1 MVTSAWGARPFWP
14 RERSV
19 AWKARGF
26 GRADHRR
33 CLFVTALFRALD
45 RHIARAMR
53 RVYAQLG
60 CDGLAPGRW
69 AAAQGAQGGTAAAA
83 AAATA
88 ASLAAASAMA
98 VGAPSAGAGAGAGA
112 GAATE
117 DASMAVNISFAVQYW
132 GAGEGW
138 SERLATWV
146 APMLPQ
152 LHLAAT
158 AAQLSAEVLVNS
170 DSRHVRAGDAAYLV
184 AALGEADSLLLS
196 PATHELRAYNRL
208 AMGLSRGRFVVFVQD
223 DTRPPPPSAGGLLD
237 VRWLTRSLALFLRW
251 PQVGSISLNA
261 GLFFVSNYSEAQVGV
276 QVMDDLPGA
285 ARQPVCE
292 AEADRAPGEA
302 AARMVPGVEAI
313 RCADVGPLLVRRA
326 HFLEVGGFNE
336 SGTVRGEPGSVN
348 VDCELQAR
356 L

>member
-1 MVTSAWGARPFWP
+1 
-14 RERSV
+14 
-19 AWKARGF
+19 
-26 GRADHRR
+26 
-33 CLFVTALFRALD
+33 
-45 RHIARAMR
+45 MR
-53 RVYAQLG
+53 V
-60 CDGLAPGRW
+60 D
-69 AAAQGAQGGTAAAA
+69 
-83 AAATA
+83 
-88 ASLAAASAMA
+88 
-98 VGAPSAGAGAGAGA
+98 
-112 GAATE
+112 
-117 DASMAVNISFAVQYW
+117 ISFAVQYW

-138 SERLATWV
+138 SERLAGWV

-152 LHLAAT
+152 LHLAAAT
-158 AAQLSAEVLVNS
+158 AQLSAEVLVNS
-170 DSRHVRAGDAAYLV
+170 DSRHVRGGDAAYLV

-208 AMGLSRGRFVVFVQD
+208 AIGLSRGRFVIFVQD

-285 ARQPVCE
+285 ARQPACE
-292 AEADRAPGEA
+292 AEGDRAPGEA